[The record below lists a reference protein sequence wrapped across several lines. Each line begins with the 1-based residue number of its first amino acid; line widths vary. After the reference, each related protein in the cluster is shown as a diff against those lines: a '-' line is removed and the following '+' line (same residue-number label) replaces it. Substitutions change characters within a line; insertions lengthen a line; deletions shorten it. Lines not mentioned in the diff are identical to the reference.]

1 MRGFGAPLVLLLVAA
16 CSSDPTGP
24 GDAPD
29 VPATLSSTTLDH
41 AIALTWSD
49 NSYLADPVNFQ
60 NYRVF
65 STLYDLDNDVC
76 GPWRLEGTT
85 VAPEFIVG
93 ALENGVPR
101 CFAASAVSRTGV
113 ESALSPVRSDTPR
126 PDARNVVVYTVQGKP
141 DSSGFRFWDD
151 DGDGQVEDGE
161 LGRIRAGNATDIDFF
176 VDRDGASGLLYFNPV
191 RAGTGVEPYS
201 ALPVEDLTS
210 VDVAPCIGGATPA
223 QCAAYAT
230 SPIEA
235 SPGFGYVFE
244 TNGGDTYVRYGA
256 VRVTHV
262 GQNFL
267 ILDWAFQTDRGN
279 ADLMVQKRATSP

>member
-1 MRGFGAPLVLLLVAA
+1 MRGFRAPVLFLLVAA
-16 CSSDPTGP
+16 CSSDHTAP

-29 VPATLSSTTLDH
+29 VPATLASTTLDH

-49 NSYLADPVNFQ
+49 NSYTFDPNNFQ

-65 STLYDLDNDVC
+65 STTYDLDNDVC
-76 GPWRLEGTT
+76 GVWRLEGTT

-93 ALENGVPR
+93 ALANGVPR
-101 CFAASAVSRTGV
+101 CFAVSAVSVTGA
-113 ESALSPVRSDTPR
+113 ESAHSPVRSDTPR
-126 PDARNVVVYTVQGKP
+126 PDARNVVVYAVQARA

-161 LGRIRAGNATDIDFF
+161 LGRIRPGSATDIDFF
-176 VDRDGASGLLYFNPV
+176 VDRDGTGALFFNPV
-191 RAGTGVEPYS
+191 RAGTGVELYGN
-201 ALPVEDLTS
+201 LPVEDLTS
-210 VDVAPCIGGATPA
+210 VDVAPCIAGATPG
-223 QCAAYAT
+223 QCAAYTT
-230 SPIEA
+230 SSIEA

-244 TNGGDTYVRYGA
+244 TDGGDGFIRYGA

-262 GQNFL
+262 GQSFL

-279 ADLMVQKRATSP
+279 PELLVQNR